1 MRRTAERIAIPYYGQ
16 LFRPCQGLEKLYFIL
31 ELTEAS
37 GRTSPRLAVWNADEV
52 GDLPQWLRTI
62 GVTGIIC
69 SDEKPHYLLDFR
81 SCGIWVQWAEPGD
94 VTEIVDRW
102 EHEGARRGIF
112 QRLRIQCAEPQG
124 LLPSLA
130 V

>member
-1 MRRTAERIAIPYYGQ
+1 MRRKAERIAIPYYGH
-16 LFRPCQGLEKLYFIL
+16 LFRPCQGLEKLYFIM
-31 ELTEAS
+31 ELSEEG
-37 GRTSPRLAVWNADEV
+37 GRTSPQLAVWNVDEG
-52 GDLPQWLRTI
+52 GDLPRWLRQM

-81 SCGIWVQWAEPGD
+81 SSGIWVRWAEPGD

-112 QRLRIQCAEPQG
+112 QRLRIKQDESPG

-130 V
+130 R